1 MATREQLELPAT
13 GLLRPTIAAPPAVSP
28 RPEGPPPTSVAEL
41 MSTWSAPDE
50 APIRAQSTR
59 QLQSTRTLSR
69 QPSRSSDMIG
79 RMIGADKWIE
89 AVQTLVSCEQFD
101 KIKPENQKINQS
113 SAEEL
118 AAFDTTDVN
127 LSRMFALY
135 DEDADGQA
143 RAAAAVRFERCMCGT
158 HAPRLNTRGCR
169 LQLLPVLTGQCIRY
183 STRVLGH
190 GTRSLPCVLARRT
203 ATLLN
208 TRQ

>member
-13 GLLRPTIAAPPAVSP
+13 GLLRPTIAAPPVSP

-89 AVQTLVSCEQFD
+89 AVQTLVSWEQFE
-101 KIKPENQKINQS
+101 PSSEFGFEPS

-118 AAFDTTDVN
+118 AFFDTTDVN
-127 LSRMFALY
+127 LSRMFAVY

-183 STRVLGH
+183 STRILGH
-190 GTRSLPCVLARRT
+190 GTRSLLCVLARRT